1 MHRSTAQR
9 SPAST
14 SLIAPLLALMNDRT
28 SKPPTAVDLL
38 GADFAA
44 GLYKDESVGEP
55 TDKRQDF
62 DDDEIVQ
69 MMRKQEPRL
78 LTVVAA
84 LETSGRHFTKQMMAA
99 DGIYLKRVPG
109 KGVGLFAARNFSVG
123 DFVPSHR
130 RFEEMHFE
138 GCPPEIRFKAGC
150 ESDDVRN
157 AIRPVACEVMGRFT
171 CDRHTDR
178 TSVRNTDAFISSYDW
193 DLLINHGDESARNVK
208 TRHYRRDYANAVA
221 EPYRFV
227 TNFEVIKPI
236 AKDEECVHLDSMGNS
251 NC

>member
-1 MHRSTAQR
+1 VQNPIVQSVHASTA
-9 SPAST
+9 SIVP
-14 SLIAPLLALMNDRT
+14 LIALLNDRT
-28 SKPPTAVDLL
+28 TGPAAAVDPL

-44 GLYKDESVGEP
+44 GQYKDESVGEP
-55 TDKRQDF
+55 TDKRRDF

-78 LTVVAA
+78 MAVVAS
-84 LETSGRHFTKQMMAA
+84 LEKSGRHFSHQMLAA
-99 DGIYLKRVPG
+99 DGVYLKRVPG
-109 KGVGLFAARNFSVG
+109 KGVGVFASRNFSVG
-123 DFVPSHR
+123 DFVPSQR

-138 GCPPEIRFKAGC
+138 GCPPEISFKASC
-150 ESDDVRN
+150 ESDDMRA

-178 TSVRNTDAFISSYDW
+178 TSVRNIDAFISSYDW

-208 TRHYRRDYANAVA
+208 TRHYRRDYASAAA

-227 TNFEVIKPI
+227 TSFQVIKPI
-236 AKDEECVHLDSMGNS
+236 AKDEECVHLSLQS
-251 NC
+251 L